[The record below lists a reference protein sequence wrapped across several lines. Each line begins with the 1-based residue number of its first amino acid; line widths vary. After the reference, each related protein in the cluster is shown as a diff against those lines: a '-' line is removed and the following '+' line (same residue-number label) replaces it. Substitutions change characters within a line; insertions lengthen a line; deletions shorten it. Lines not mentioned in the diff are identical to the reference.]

1 MRESFRIPSAVS
13 KRACYALIE
22 RLQQELHKVDI
33 LDIFCLYDARQNLS
47 CQESVC
53 DMRPQPIRLKEL
65 REARGLTQEELADLM
80 GVVPRQYQ
88 RYERGEGEPKLAG
101 WIFLADFYDV
111 SLDYL
116 VGRSE
121 EPARR

>member
-1 MRESFRIPSAVS
+1 
-13 KRACYALIE
+13 
-22 RLQQELHKVDI
+22 
-33 LDIFCLYDARQNLS
+33 
-47 CQESVC
+47 
-53 DMRPQPIRLKEL
+53 MRPQPIRLKEL

-116 VGRSE
+116 VDGRRNRRGAE
-121 EPARR
+121 LREPFPVNF

>member
-1 MRESFRIPSAVS
+1 
-13 KRACYALIE
+13 
-22 RLQQELHKVDI
+22 
-33 LDIFCLYDARQNLS
+33 
-47 CQESVC
+47 
-53 DMRPQPIRLKEL
+53 MRPQPIRLKEL
-65 REARGLTQEELADLM
+65 REARGLTQEDLM